1 MYQIE
6 FMKTI
11 LTALAISFCL
21 FSCQKDEK
29 TKPDQ
34 KVEYKISCQECSVEI
49 GADPS
54 VKAFAVKDFLIY
66 HTVANE
72 PTTIIIVSGS
82 GEMKTQVNLN
92 RKVIFNQ
99 TDSNGRFVYTVKLK

>member
-11 LTALAISFCL
+11 LTALAISLCL
-21 FSCQKDEK
+21 FSCQKDEE

-49 GADPS
+49 GAGPS

-66 HTVANE
+66 HTVVNE
-72 PTTIIIVSGS
+72 PQTNIVVSGS
-82 GEMKTQVNLN
+82 GEIKTQVNLN
-92 RKVIFNQ
+92 GKVIFNQ
-99 TDSNGRFVYTVKLK
+99 TDNNGRFVYTVKLK